1 MKKSNIKIISSL
13 LCCIPVSGFA
23 ETDYISVPYEEWKV
37 LDDAYTKNNQPAEY
51 FKKIIN
57 IEREKENPRKD
68 YEKFGGM
75 YDIISFF
82 YPDLYDQYVKDN
94 GLVYNEKFDLETV
107 KEVLKGLLKLDISL
121 DEQGWFSNMKSIG
134 ESLGFSSDRK
144 AYKANPENYKG
155 MIGDV
160 AEILRI
166 TLTGRKNSPNL
177 YYVMQILGKEEC
189 DRRIDKVLNS

>member
-1 MKKSNIKIISSL
+1 
-13 LCCIPVSGFA
+13 
-23 ETDYISVPYEEWKV
+23 
-37 LDDAYTKNNQPAEY
+37 
-51 FKKIIN
+51 
-57 IEREKENPRKD
+57 
-68 YEKFGGM
+68 M

-82 YPDLYDQYVKDN
+82 YRDLYDQYVKEN
-94 GLVYNEKFDLETV
+94 GLVYNEKFDLATI

-121 DEQGWFSNMKSIG
+121 DEQGWFSNMKQIG

-166 TLTGRKNSPNL
+166 TLTTKRNSPNL
-177 YYVMQILGKEEC
+177 YYVMQILGLEEC
-189 DRRIDKVLNS
+189 HRRINQVLAK